1 MHDLLQ
7 LQKQQ
12 VGLRLPKY
20 LLDEIDNLTKE
31 YALNRTDIITEAIT
45 AYIQEQK
52 QKKLLEEFSS
62 ATIELKNAMQTDA
75 QNQSLHGLIDELRDN

>member
-20 LLDEIDNLTKE
+20 LLDEIDSLTKE

-52 QKKLLEEFSS
+52 QKKLLEEFSN
-62 ATIELKNAMQTDA
+62 ATIELKSAMQTDA